1 MANGITRHIPNMV
14 TCCNLLSGCIASV
27 MAFQANYEAAILFII
42 LGATFDFFDGML
54 ARLLNVS
61 GPLGKELASLADD
74 ITFGFAP
81 SAIVFSLFKEVQY
94 PEFMSGIADYFP
106 YTAFIIAA
114 FSALRL
120 GKFNI
125 DPRQS
130 SSFIGL
136 PTPAN
141 ALFWG
146 SLVVGGHS
154 FLVSDSFNAAYL
166 FILVILM
173 SYLLVA
179 ELPMFS
185 LKFKNLSWRD
195 NKNSYIFFLVLLEEE
210 VACCWLVW
218 WVSPWK
224 GLGVRLPNPKMART
238 RLPNK
243 AMTTNTMSRIKMSIN
258 PKNPNIILFF
268 LSSIYKNRAKGHDV
282 MPFFLSEVTN
292 GCTKG

>member
-14 TCCNLLSGCIASV
+14 TCCNLFSGCIAAV
-27 MAFQANYEAAILFII
+27 MAFQSNYEAAILFII
-42 LGATFDFFDGML
+42 LGAVFDFFDGML

-61 GPLGKELASLADD
+61 GPLGKELDSLADD

-94 PEFMSGIADYFP
+94 PEFMSGITEYFP

-146 SLVVGGHS
+146 SLVVGAHS
-154 FLVSDSFNAAYL
+154 FLVSDSFNAIHL

-185 LKFKNLSWRD
+185 LKFKNLSWKD
-195 NKNSYIFFLVLLEEE
+195 NKVSYIFLLICIPLLA
-210 VACCWLVW
+210 VF
-218 WVSPWK
+218 
-224 GLGVRLPNPKMART
+224 
-238 RLPNK
+238 
-243 AMTTNTMSRIKMSIN
+243 RISGFAA
-258 PKNPNIILFF
+258 IILWYI
-268 LSSIYKNRAKGHDV
+268 LWSLLTRKKA
-282 MPFFLSEVTN
+282 
-292 GCTKG
+292 

>member
-14 TCCNLLSGCIASV
+14 TCCNLFSGCIAAV
-27 MAFQANYEAAILFII
+27 MAFQSNYEAAILFII
-42 LGATFDFFDGML
+42 LGAVFDFFDGML

-61 GPLGKELASLADD
+61 GPLGKELDSLADD

-94 PEFMSGIADYFP
+94 PEFMSGITEYFP

-146 SLVVGGHS
+146 SLVVGAHS
-154 FLVSDSFNAAYL
+154 FLVSDSFNAIYL

-195 NKNSYIFFLVLLEEE
+195 NKVSYIFLLICIPLLA
-210 VACCWLVW
+210 VF
-218 WVSPWK
+218 
-224 GLGVRLPNPKMART
+224 
-238 RLPNK
+238 
-243 AMTTNTMSRIKMSIN
+243 RISGFAA
-258 PKNPNIILFF
+258 IILWYI
-268 LSSIYKNRAKGHDV
+268 LWSLLTRKK
-282 MPFFLSEVTN
+282 P
-292 GCTKG
+292 

>member
-1 MANGITRHIPNMV
+1 MANGITRHIPNFV
-14 TCCNLLSGCIASV
+14 TACNLFSGCIAAV

-54 ARLLNVS
+54 ARLFHVS
-61 GPLGKELASLADD
+61 GPLGKELDSLADD

-81 SAIVFSLFKEVQY
+81 SVIVFSLFKEVQY
-94 PEFMSGIADYFP
+94 PAFMQCIADIFP
-106 YTAFIIAA
+106 YTAFIIAV

-130 SSFIGL
+130 SSFIGM

-154 FLVSDSFNAAYL
+154 FLVSDTFNALYL
-166 FILVILM
+166 FILVLLM

-185 LKFKNLSWRD
+185 LKFKNLSWKD
-195 NKNSYIFFLVLLEEE
+195 NKISYIFLLVCIPLL
-210 VACCWLVW
+210 VIF
-218 WVSPWK
+218 
-224 GLGVRLPNPKMART
+224 
-238 RLPNK
+238 
-243 AMTTNTMSRIKMSIN
+243 RISGFAA
-258 PKNPNIILFF
+258 IILWYILLSF
-268 LSSIYKNRAKGHDV
+268 L
-282 MPFFLSEVTN
+282 
-292 GCTKG
+292 TKKKV

>member
-14 TCCNLLSGCIASV
+14 TCCNLFSGCIAAV
-27 MAFQANYEAAILFII
+27 MALQSNYEAAILFII
-42 LGATFDFFDGML
+42 LGAVFDFFDGML

-61 GPLGKELASLADD
+61 GPLGKELDSLADD

-94 PEFMSGIADYFP
+94 PEFMSGITEYFP

-146 SLVVGGHS
+146 SLVVGAHS
-154 FLVSDSFNAAYL
+154 FLVSDSFNAIYL

-195 NKNSYIFFLVLLEEE
+195 NKVSYIFLLICIPLLA
-210 VACCWLVW
+210 VF
-218 WVSPWK
+218 
-224 GLGVRLPNPKMART
+224 
-238 RLPNK
+238 
-243 AMTTNTMSRIKMSIN
+243 RISGFAA
-258 PKNPNIILFF
+258 IILWYI
-268 LSSIYKNRAKGHDV
+268 LWSLLTRKKA
-282 MPFFLSEVTN
+282 
-292 GCTKG
+292 

>member
-1 MANGITRHIPNMV
+1 MANGITRHIPNTV
-14 TCCNLLSGCIASV
+14 TCCNLLSGCVASV

-42 LGATFDFFDGML
+42 LGAIFDFFDGML

-61 GPLGKELASLADD
+61 GPLGKELDSLADD

-94 PEFMSGIADYFP
+94 PEFMSGITDYFP

-195 NKNSYIFFLVLLEEE
+195 NKISYIFLLVCIPLL
-210 VACCWLVW
+210 AIFR
-218 WVSPWK
+218 
-224 GLGVRLPNPKMART
+224 LGGFA
-238 RLPNK
+238 
-243 AMTTNTMSRIKMSIN
+243 A
-258 PKNPNIILFF
+258 IILWYI
-268 LSSIYKNRAKGHDV
+268 LWSLLTRKKA
-282 MPFFLSEVTN
+282 
-292 GCTKG
+292 

>member
-14 TCCNLLSGCIASV
+14 TCCNLLSGCIAAV
-27 MAFQANYEAAILFII
+27 MAFQSNYEAAILFMI
-42 LGATFDFFDGML
+42 LGAVFDFFDGML

-61 GPLGKELASLADD
+61 GPLGKELDSLADD

-94 PEFMSGIADYFP
+94 PEFMSGITEYFP

-146 SLVVGGHS
+146 SLVVGAHS
-154 FLVSDSFNAAYL
+154 FLVSDSFNAIYL

-195 NKNSYIFFLVLLEEE
+195 NKVSYIFLLICIPLLA
-210 VACCWLVW
+210 VF
-218 WVSPWK
+218 
-224 GLGVRLPNPKMART
+224 
-238 RLPNK
+238 
-243 AMTTNTMSRIKMSIN
+243 RISGFAA
-258 PKNPNIILFF
+258 IILWYI
-268 LSSIYKNRAKGHDV
+268 LWSLLTRKKA
-282 MPFFLSEVTN
+282 
-292 GCTKG
+292 

>member
-1 MANGITRHIPNMV
+1 MANGITRHIPNFV
-14 TCCNLLSGCIASV
+14 TACNLFSGCIAAV

-54 ARLLNVS
+54 ARLFHVS
-61 GPLGKELASLADD
+61 GPLGKELDSLADD

-81 SAIVFSLFKEVQY
+81 SVIVFSLFKEVQY
-94 PEFMSGIADYFP
+94 PAFMQCMADIFP
-106 YTAFIIAA
+106 YTAFIIAV

-154 FLVSDSFNAAYL
+154 FLVSDTFNALYL
-166 FILVILM
+166 FILVLLM

-185 LKFKNLSWRD
+185 LKFKNLSWKD
-195 NKNSYIFFLVLLEEE
+195 NKISYIFLLVCIPLL
-210 VACCWLVW
+210 VIF
-218 WVSPWK
+218 
-224 GLGVRLPNPKMART
+224 
-238 RLPNK
+238 
-243 AMTTNTMSRIKMSIN
+243 RISGFAA
-258 PKNPNIILFF
+258 IILWYILLSF
-268 LSSIYKNRAKGHDV
+268 L
-282 MPFFLSEVTN
+282 TN
-292 GCTKG
+292 KKA